1 MTTIRNLGRVGGSV
15 HDVIHLETLDPDDC
29 HVIVLSERSL
39 YILNNLALGEVGY
52 LARYAKQYLPG
63 NLFVPVEV
71 GDEWEEFV
79 RDAHNAFGLEVT
91 DVTCDIVGVLENLV
105 TEMQIMNATLSAM
118 SATLTTMEGTIGG
131 LSTTAP
137 EWADDV
143 EEILDA
149 VNVILGGVAILP

>member
-1 MTTIRNLGRVGGSV
+1 MTTIRNLGRVGGTV
-15 HDVIHLETLDPDDC
+15 HDVTHLESLDPDDC
-29 HVIVLSERSL
+29 HVIILSERSL
-39 YILNNLALGEVGY
+39 YILNNLSLGEVGY

-63 NLFVPVEV
+63 NLFVPVET

-79 RDAHNAFGLEVT
+79 RDTQNAFGLEVL
-91 DVTCDIVGVLENLV
+91 DMTCDIVGAIELLTAQVQ
-105 TEMQIMNATLSAM
+105 TMNTTMAEI
-118 SATLTTMEGTIGG
+118 SATLTAMDATIGG

-137 EWADDV
+137 EWSDDI

>member
-1 MTTIRNLGRVGGSV
+1 MTTIRNLARVGGSV
-15 HDVIHLETLDPDDC
+15 HDVTHLETLNPDDC
-29 HVIVLSERSL
+29 HVIFLSERSL
-39 YILNNLALGEVGY
+39 YILNNLSLGEVGY

-79 RDAHNAFGLEVT
+79 RDAQNAFGLEIL
-91 DVTCDIVGVLENLV
+91 DMTCDIVGVLEGLV
-105 TEMQIMNATLSAM
+105 AEIQIMNATMSEI
-118 SATLTTMEGTIGG
+118 SATLTAMDATIGG
-131 LSTTAP
+131 LATTAP

-149 VNVILGGVAILP
+149 VNVILGGAAILP

>member
-1 MTTIRNLGRVGGSV
+1 MTTIRNLARVGGSV
-15 HDVIHLETLDPDDC
+15 HDVAYLDTLNPDDC

-39 YILNNLALGEVGY
+39 YILNNLSLGEVGY

-79 RDAHNAFGLEVT
+79 RDAQNAFGLEVM
-91 DVTCDIVGVLENLV
+91 DMTCDIVGAIELLTV
-105 TEMQIMNATLSAM
+105 QIETMNATM
-118 SATLTTMEGTIGG
+118 TEISATLTAMDATIGG

-149 VNVILGGVAILP
+149 VNIVLGGGAILP

>member
-1 MTTIRNLGRVGGSV
+1 LTTIRNLGRVGGAV
-15 HDVIHLETLDPDDC
+15 HDVAHLGTLAQDDC
-29 HVIVLSERSL
+29 HVIILSERSL
-39 YILNNLALGEVGY
+39 YILNNLSLGEVGY

-79 RDAHNAFGLEVT
+79 RDTQNAFGLEVT
-91 DVTCDIVGVLENLV
+91 DVTCDITTVLEGLV
-105 TEMQIMNATLSAM
+105 AEIQTMNTTMAAI
-118 SATLTTMEGTIGG
+118 SATLTAMDTTIAG

-149 VNVILGGVAILP
+149 VNVVLGGVAILP

>member
-1 MTTIRNLGRVGGSV
+1 MTTIRNLARVGGSV
-15 HDVIHLETLDPDDC
+15 HDVTHLETLDPADC

-39 YILNNLALGEVGY
+39 YILNNLSLGEVGY
-52 LARYAKQYLPG
+52 IARYAKQYLPG
-63 NLFVPVEV
+63 NLFVPVEI

-79 RDAHNAFGLEVT
+79 RDAHNAFGLEVM
-91 DVTCDIVGVLENLV
+91 DMTCDIVGVLEGLV
-105 TEMQIMNATLSAM
+105 AQIETMNTTLATM
-118 SATLTTMEGTIGG
+118 ATTLEGIDATIGG

-149 VNVILGGVAILP
+149 VNVILGGAAILP

>member
-1 MTTIRNLGRVGGSV
+1 MTTIRNIARVGGAV
-15 HDVIHLETLDPDDC
+15 HDVAYLESLLPDDC
-29 HVIVLSERSL
+29 HVILLSERSL
-39 YILNNLALGEVGY
+39 YILNNLSLAEVGY

-63 NLFVPVEV
+63 NLFVPVEA

-79 RDAHNAFGLEVT
+79 RDAQNAFGLEVI
-91 DVTCDIVGVLENLV
+91 DVTCDIVGVLEALV
-105 TEMQIMNATLSAM
+105 TQIETLNTTVTEIAATL
-118 SATLTTMEGTIGG
+118 ATMDATIGG

>member
-1 MTTIRNLGRVGGSV
+1 MTTIRNLARVGGSV
-15 HDVIHLETLDPDDC
+15 HDVTHLETLDPDDC

-39 YILNNLALGEVGY
+39 YILNNLSLGEVGY
-52 LARYAKQYLPG
+52 TARYAKQYLPG

-79 RDAHNAFGLEVT
+79 RDAQNAFGLEIF
-91 DVTCDIVGVLENLV
+91 DMTCDIVGVLEGLV
-105 TEMQIMNATLSAM
+105 AEMQTMNTTLSAM
-118 SATLTTMEGTIGG
+118 SATLTAMDTTIGG

>member
-1 MTTIRNLGRVGGSV
+1 VT
-15 HDVIHLETLDPDDC
+15 HLETLDPDDC
-29 HVIVLSERSL
+29 HVIILSERSL
-39 YILNNLALGEVGY
+39 YILNNLSLGEVGY

-79 RDAHNAFGLEVT
+79 RDTVNAFGLEVM
-91 DVTCDIVGVLENLV
+91 DVTCDITAVLESLV
-105 TEMQIMNATLSAM
+105 AEIQTMNATMAEI
-118 SATLTTMEGTIGG
+118 SATLTAMDTTIGG

>member
-1 MTTIRNLGRVGGSV
+1 MTTIRNLARVGGSV
-15 HDVIHLETLDPDDC
+15 HDVTHLETLNPDDC
-29 HVIVLSERSL
+29 HVILLSERSL
-39 YILNNLALGEVGY
+39 YILNNLSLGEVGY

-79 RDAHNAFGLEVT
+79 RDTQNAFGLEVI
-91 DVTCDIVGVLENLV
+91 DVTCDITTVLEGLV
-105 TEMQIMNATLSAM
+105 TEMQTMNATM
-118 SATLTTMEGTIGG
+118 TEISATLTAMDATIGG

>member
-1 MTTIRNLGRVGGSV
+1 MTTIRNLARVGGAV
-15 HDVIHLETLDPDDC
+15 HDVEYLQSLDADDC

-39 YILNNLALGEVGY
+39 YILNNLSLGEVGY
-52 LARYAKQYLPG
+52 LARYAKGFLPG
-63 NLFVPVEV
+63 NLFVPVEI

-79 RDAHNAFGLEVT
+79 RDTQNAFGLEIY
-91 DVTCDIVGVLENLV
+91 DMTCDIVGVLESLV
-105 TEMQIMNATLSAM
+105 TQIETLNTTVTEIAATLS
-118 SATLTTMEGTIGG
+118 TMDATIGG

>member
-1 MTTIRNLGRVGGSV
+1 MTTIRNLTRVGGSV
-15 HDVIHLETLDPDDC
+15 HDVTYLESLDPDDC
-29 HVIVLSERSL
+29 HVIILSERSL
-39 YILNNLALGEVGY
+39 YILNNLSLGEVGY
-52 LARYAKQYLPG
+52 LARYAKQYFPG

-79 RDAHNAFGLEVT
+79 RDTQNAFGLEIT
-91 DVTCDIVGVLENLV
+91 DMTCDIVGILEGMV
-105 TEMQIMNATLSAM
+105 AEMQTMNATM
-118 SATLTTMEGTIGG
+118 TEISATLTGMDATIAG

>member
-15 HDVIHLETLDPDDC
+15 HDVAYLESLSSDDC
-29 HVIVLSERSL
+29 HVIILSERSL
-39 YILNNLALGEVGY
+39 YILNNLSLGEVGY

-63 NLFVPVEV
+63 NLFVPVEA

-79 RDAHNAFGLEVT
+79 RDTQNTFGLEIY
-91 DVTCDIVGVLENLV
+91 DMTCDIVGVLEDLV
-105 TEMQIMNATLSAM
+105 AQIETMNATLSAM

-149 VNVILGGVAILP
+149 VNVILGGAAILP

>member
-1 MTTIRNLGRVGGSV
+1 MTTIRNLARVGGAV
-15 HDVIHLETLDPDDC
+15 HDVTHLESLAPDDC
-29 HVIVLSERSL
+29 HVIILSERSL
-39 YILNNLALGEVGY
+39 YILNNLSLGEVWY

-63 NLFVPVEV
+63 NLFVPVEA

-79 RDAHNAFGLEVT
+79 LDTQNAFGLEIY
-91 DVTCDIVGVLENLV
+91 DMTCDIVGVLESLV
-105 TEMQIMNATLSAM
+105 TQIETLNTTVTEIAATLS
-118 SATLTTMEGTIGG
+118 TMDATIGG

-149 VNVILGGVAILP
+149 VNVTLGGVAILP

>member
-1 MTTIRNLGRVGGSV
+1 MTTIRNLARVGGSV
-15 HDVIHLETLDPDDC
+15 HDVTHLESLDPDDC
-29 HVIVLSERSL
+29 HVIILSERSL
-39 YILNNLALGEVGY
+39 YILNNLSLGEVGY

-63 NLFVPVEV
+63 NLFIPVES

-79 RDAHNAFGLEVT
+79 RDAQNAFGLEVI
-91 DVTCDIVGVLENLV
+91 DVTCDIVGVLESLV
-105 TEMQIMNATLSAM
+105 TQIETLNTTVTEIAATL
-118 SATLTTMEGTIGG
+118 ATMDATIAG